1 MRLDWTGL
9 CSTCEGYCHFQCTA
23 TSTVHMK
30 AKAKSVMTCKS
41 CYQTEASMH
50 GEKCSMAPTVPFVP
64 QGQKPLN
71 AATAAENEFFT
82 REGIPVAPFP
92 NGWKGK
98 LGLYAVGFTRKGGSW
113 YSEYFG
119 SSFRTEA
126 YSFWFRASETT
137 SKEAYEVASNVSAD
151 SFTPIAGNVFLPTG
165 ESLPCLKWNVSS
177 NIEDNFL
184 FNTDGLNYEEME
196 FEPHTYFSFNELLP
210 DDDGAQLDRVDPS
223 ENFVENMDISYV
235 SSRR

>member
-1 MRLDWTGL
+1 MENKGRSPNGMSVTGL
-9 CSTCEGYCHFQCTA
+9 
-23 TSTVHMK
+23 
-30 AKAKSVMTCKS
+30 
-41 CYQTEASMH
+41 
-50 GEKCSMAPTVPFVP
+50 VPM
-64 QGQKPLN
+64 
-71 AATAAENEFFT
+71 ENDFFT

-98 LGLYAVGFTRKGGSW
+98 LGLYAVGFTRKGLSGASLDAMRVAQDIGKLWKEETKQKKHLGGSW

-151 SFTPIAGNVFLPTG
+151 SFTPISGNVFLPTG